1 MPNFWWAGR
10 WTIGVILAESA
21 GLGLVCGSPACGRP
35 EANWSLDTKGANLS
49 AGEKVLSGSV
59 LESWVDFNGHMADAS
74 YGIVLSDTI
83 TAFMDMIGIDA
94 EYRLKTNN
102 TIYTMEMRILYLREC
117 HKGQKFDVLMQVI
130 DHDEKRFHTF
140 VRIVDEESGEDV
152 AWGEQLLLH
161 THQDPVSGPRS
172 CPFPPEIMD
181 KLEAY
186 RVAHRGLEVPP
197 WIGSRIGIR
206 RKRSAMDAGR

>member
-1 MPNFWWAGR
+1 
-10 WTIGVILAESA
+10 VILPEF
-21 GLGLVCGSPACGRP
+21 LGVGAACGSPAYGRP
-35 EANWSLDTKGANLS
+35 EANWLMDMKGMNLS
-49 AGEKVLSGSV
+49 AGENVLSGTV

-74 YGIVLSDTI
+74 YGIVLSDAI
-83 TAFMDMIGIDA
+83 TAFMDMICIDA
-94 EYRLKTNN
+94 EYRRKTNN
-102 TIYTMEMRILYLREC
+102 TLYTMEMRILYLREC

-130 DHDEKRFHTF
+130 DHDAKRFHTF

-172 CPFPPEIMD
+172 CPFPPGIMD

-186 RVAHRGLEVPP
+186 RAAHRSLEVPP

-206 RKRSAMDAGR
+206 RK